1 MYCGAGEGAVVSVSA
16 NPYVNAEEEP
26 ERGPDILMDLSA
38 VQGVHECA
46 RLVVYVLMHITVHI
60 WASAMWAEW

>member
-1 MYCGAGEGAVVSVSA
+1 MCCGAAEGAVVSVSA

-26 ERGPDILMDLSA
+26 ERGPDIFMDLST

-46 RLVVYVLMHITVHI
+46 RLVYVLMHITVHI